1 MTGFDPVDIERV
13 LRIASA
19 AEVDVVTFD
28 GAGGG
33 SGYSPCK
40 MMNEWGLPTVPL
52 QSVVCSIARRLGREG
67 LELPSLVI
75 AGGFATEDQV
85 FKALALGAPYF
96 QAVGLCRAAMAA
108 ANSAKKVSEQIEA
121 GNIPAHLRKFGD
133 SRETLFADL
142 PDLRHL
148 YGKQADSFSSGAVGV
163 FSYLNRI
170 AMGLRHFAALNRKF
184 DVNLLGPDDLIPL
197 TREAGELVRER

>member
-1 MTGFDPVDIERV
+1 MQPAQPIHILWD
-13 LRIASA
+13 ASHI
-19 AEVDVVTFD
+19 
-28 GAGGG
+28 
-33 SGYSPCK
+33 
-40 MMNEWGLPTVPL
+40 WGLMAWRALRALGLSCRLVKGQEIAEGALLGKPGSRRDAGRAAPPPLLVVPGGN
-52 QSVVCSIARRLGREG
+52 ARL
-67 LELPSLVI
+67 
-75 AGGFATEDQV
+75 
-85 FKALALGAPYF
+85 KALALGAPYF

-121 GNIPAHLRKFGD
+121 GNIPSHLRKFGD